1 MLIKDYFIE
10 NLNDDVYSYIID
22 TIYKQKKDEFIKN
35 SKKELIIKVILLCE
49 RKIKFY
55 KNDEDGDLSK
65 NQD

>member
-35 SKKELIIKVILLCE
+35 SKKELIIKVMMKMVI
-49 RKIKFY
+49 
-55 KNDEDGDLSK
+55 
-65 NQD
+65 